1 MANDRITGS
10 SNVAPANTSSYGTA
24 GTQPRALSAA
34 QMERFQIEAQAGV
47 RMLENGARMIK
58 GMSAPQGSGDDGL
71 TRPRPGN
78 AATVVPPPNTTTTP
92 PPVSANP
99 TTPPTTTAPPPGLQV
114 GGVPGFPDN
123 AVRTPGGYTIVPTG
137 KDATWKIYGPGQ
149 EFGDDAD
156 TKIWGDPHVN
166 EKDGTRWD
174 FTKDSNFALPDG
186 TVIRADTTSEVGH
199 SLTQAL
205 TIVSGNDKVEVSG
218 VNTGNPRVGQPTHDA
233 EQWMNDNA
241 ATLQSGATF
250 SLRSDGKNVDWFR
263 STNGQLEGIITGS
276 KENFDGKKSYDQII
290 NGGQGGARAN
300 GNNGSVDVDQAM
312 ALNGL
317 LALGGMGF
325 LGNGADVQSF
335 MSQVQTAL
343 QDLLKQDE
351 LKDLLKTKTAVRRL

>member
-1 MANDRITGS
+1 MSSDRVS
-10 SNVAPANTSSYGTA
+10 SSPNVANVSTSNSQANQA
-24 GTQPRALSAA
+24 PRALSAA

-58 GMSAPQGSGDDGL
+58 GMSATQGSGDDGL

-78 AATVVPPPNTTTTP
+78 AATVVPPPNTVAP
-92 PPVSANP
+92 PASTSP
-99 TTPPTTTAPPPGLQV
+99 TTPTTPTKPPDGLKV
-114 GGVPGFPDN
+114 GGIPGFPDN

-137 KDATWKIYGPGQ
+137 QDATWKIYGPGQ
-149 EFGDDAD
+149 EFGDDAE

-199 SLTQAL
+199 SMTQAL
-205 TIVSGNDKVEVSG
+205 TIVSGTDKVEVSG
-218 VNTGNPRVGQPTHDA
+218 VNTGRPQVGQPTHDA

-241 ATLQSGATF
+241 ATLQAGATF

-276 KENFDGKKSYDQII
+276 RENFDGKKSYDQII
-290 NGGQGGARAN
+290 GGGGKAVAQQSSGGT
-300 GNNGSVDVDQAM
+300 GNVDMDKAL

-343 QDLLKQDE
+343 ADLLKQDD
-351 LKDLLKTKTAVRRL
+351 LKELLKVKTAVRRL